1 MMDCVEL
8 SCELPIEA
16 EELLP
21 EILEPL
27 TVLGAQVGEA
37 EGPVVPLRVFIDSA
51 RAGESARVR
60 GALEGAGA
68 RRIVVRV
75 VEGQDWLAAYRES
88 ARPFAAGRGWWIDP
102 RPDAPTPPPIGR
114 RRLAIEPRTAF
125 GSGTHESTRLVLAAL
140 EGLPVRGR
148 SVLDVGTG
156 SGILA
161 IAADRLGARPVVA
174 FDVDRDAAWVARR
187 TAVEQDWP
195 VRVLMFTGPIA
206 AIGTRRFDVVLC
218 NMLAEQFR
226 PLLPDLHRILEPAG
240 VVVLS
245 GMLVAELESVR
256 PDLQRA
262 GMAVRDEWRSGEW
275 VSVTAVRCDG

>member
-16 EELLP
+16 EEFLP
-21 EILEPL
+21 EILDPL
-27 TVLGAQVGEA
+27 IVLGAQVGEA
-37 EGPVVPLRVFIDSA
+37 EGRVVSLRVFIDSG

-60 GALEGAGA
+60 GALEEAGA
-68 RRIVVRV
+68 RRIEVRV
-75 VEGQDWLAAYRES
+75 VEDQDWLAGYREA

-125 GSGTHESTRLVLAAL
+125 GSGTHESTCLVLAAL
-140 EGLPVRGR
+140 EDLSVRGS

-161 IAADRLGARPVVA
+161 IAADRLGARSVIG
-174 FDVDRDAAWVARR
+174 FDVDRDATWVARR

-195 VRVLMFTGPIA
+195 ARALLFTGTIA
-206 AIGTRRFDVVLC
+206 AIGECRFDIVLC
-218 NMLAEQFR
+218 NMIAEQFR
-226 PLLPDLHRILEPAG
+226 PLLPELHRILEPTG

-245 GMLVAELESVR
+245 GMLVAEIESVVSELR
-256 PDLQRA
+256 RA
-262 GMAVRDEWRSGEW
+262 GLAMRDERRSGEW
-275 VSVTAVRCDG
+275 LSLTAVRSDG

>member
-21 EILEPL
+21 GILEPL
-27 TVLGAQVGEA
+27 SVLGAQVGVT
-37 EGPVVPLRVFIDSA
+37 EGRVVPLRVFIDGA
-51 RAGESARVR
+51 RAGESAKVR
-60 GALEGAGA
+60 KALEGAGA
-68 RRIVVRV
+68 RRIIVRV
-75 VEGQDWLAAYRES
+75 VEDHDWLAGYRET

-140 EGLPVRGR
+140 EDLSVRGR
-148 SVLDVGTG
+148 PVLDIGTG

-174 FDVDRDAAWVARR
+174 FDVDRDATWVARR
-187 TAVEQDWP
+187 TAVDQDWP
-195 VRVLMFTGPIA
+195 ARVLLFTGSIA
-206 AIGTRRFDVVLC
+206 AIGECRFDFVLC
-218 NMLAEQFR
+218 NMIAEQFR
-226 PLLPDLHRILEPAG
+226 PLLPEIHRVLEPAG
-240 VVVLS
+240 VVMLS
-245 GMLVAELESVR
+245 GMLVAELEIVCS
-256 PDLQRA
+256 DLRLA
-262 GMAVRDEWRSGEW
+262 GMAVRDERRSGEW
-275 VSVTAVRCDG
+275 LSLTAVRSDG

>member
-27 TVLGAQVGEA
+27 TVLGAQVGES
-37 EGPVVPLRVFIDSA
+37 EGRVVPLRVFIDGA

-75 VEGQDWLAAYRES
+75 VEDQDWLAGYRES

-140 EGLPVRGR
+140 EDLSVRGR
-148 SVLDVGTG
+148 PVLDVGTG

-174 FDVDRDAAWVARR
+174 FDVDRDATWVARR
-187 TAVEQDWP
+187 SAVEQDWP
-195 VRVLMFTGPIA
+195 AQVLLFTGSIA
-206 AIGTRRFDVVLC
+206 AIGECRFDIVLC
-218 NMLAEQFR
+218 NMIAEQFR
-226 PLLPDLHRILEPAG
+226 PLLPEIHRVLEPAG

-245 GMLVAELESVR
+245 GMLVAERESVGS
-256 PDLQRA
+256 DLRLA
-262 GMAVRDEWRSGEW
+262 GMAVRDERSSGEW
-275 VSVTAVRCDG
+275 VSLTAVRSDG

>member
-37 EGPVVPLRVFIDSA
+37 EGPVVPMRVFIDSA

-60 GALEGAGA
+60 AALEGAGA

-75 VEGQDWLAAYRES
+75 VEDQDWLEAYRES

-140 EGLPVRGR
+140 EGLSVRGR

-174 FDVDRDAAWVARR
+174 FDVDRDATWVARR

-195 VRVLMFTGPIA
+195 VRVQLFTGPIA
-206 AIGTRRFDVVLC
+206 AIGMRRFDVVLC

-256 PDLQRA
+256 SDLQCA

-275 VSVTAVRCDG
+275 LSVTAVRCDG